1 MVTETKSSVA
11 VPSET
16 TANEPSDEVAATAST
31 QAIVTT
37 TSTEEITKTTPVP
50 VESDTPALETV
61 PAEALTAPLTDG
73 MDTSE

>member
-16 TANEPSDEVAATAST
+16 TRDVPSDEVAASSAE
-31 QAIVTT
+31 AIATT
-37 TSTEEITKTTPVP
+37 TSTEEETKTTPVP
-50 VESDTPALETV
+50 AESDTAALEAV
-61 PAEALTAPLTDG
+61 PAEALNAPLIDG